1 VDVGRVT
8 VPGYIVL
15 ANDDDCVS
23 DVIEFDVRTT
33 NPSAAISA
41 YSDFESAICDLE
53 GLPNGQVLLTGD
65 LPAVRFDV
73 VIDDGANPQEAE
85 GRLLVPGRSDS
96 ATAPLIDLVS
106 EQDIGELTIKVDLQ
120 RVGRRSQESATFDG
134 ITERGVVV
142 PYRATITVSTSDGR
156 SGTAHCYAEHL
167 TTKQIIRP
175 SADNGE
181 H

>member
-1 VDVGRVT
+1 MDVGRVT